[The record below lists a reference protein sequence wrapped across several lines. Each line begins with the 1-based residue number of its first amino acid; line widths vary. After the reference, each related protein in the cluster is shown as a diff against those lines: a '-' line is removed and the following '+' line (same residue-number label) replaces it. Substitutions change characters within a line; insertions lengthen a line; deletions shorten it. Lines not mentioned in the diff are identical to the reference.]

1 MASFPGAARSKSHV
15 PQGILGGKAAWQ
27 YHALVISPS
36 RVQGKEFHVPTRTF
50 LELIS
55 LKTHIPEGFGSWFLC
70 EWSLFIGSEA
80 SLVRMDCKDKI
91 VSVVLSN
98 FLYLLVIFLICFI
111 SFVIVTDGI
120 ITMIIIT
127 GIYHC
132 GYFRFIL
139 SSNFIC

>member
-50 LELIS
+50 VELIS

-91 VSVVLSN
+91 VSVV
-98 FLYLLVIFLICFI
+98 YPIF
-111 SFVIVTDGI
+111 
-120 ITMIIIT
+120 
-127 GIYHC
+127 
-132 GYFRFIL
+132 
-139 SSNFIC
+139 FICLLFFSFALFPSLLSQMES